1 MSMSFAIAPFRRATW
16 TSALVIMLCGIA
28 QSAPAV
34 EMGFYMAADY
44 GNTKFDRSATSFD
57 AELQPFVGCY
67 FAPADDYFC
76 DAPADVQ
83 RDHSTITRSSH
94 SMDFWVGY
102 QFNHWF
108 AVEGAFLDTGK
119 VRHVFTGSIDR
130 GPVDIDGDNT
140 TDFDGPTPLVTR
152 TTFHTRGA
160 AFAAVGNVEVGEHLS
175 FDLRAGFFFADNGVK
190 VEFGFPETGEKF
202 SPYRTSDGKS
212 PFFYGASANF
222 WVTPYFAVRGGMN
235 ASSRGAY
242 SKPVKQYFA
251 GIRYS
256 YGY

>member
-1 MSMSFAIAPFRRATW
+1 MNFATAPFRRAIGIG
-16 TSALVIMLCGIA
+16 ALLLMLGGMA
-28 QSAPAV
+28 WPASAV
-34 EMGFYMAADY
+34 EMGVYMAADY
-44 GNTKFDRSATSFD
+44 GNTRFDRSATAFD
-57 AELQPFVGCY
+57 ATLQPFVACY

-83 RDHSTITRSSH
+83 RDHSTIGRSAH

-108 AVEGAFLDTGK
+108 AVEGAFLDTG
-119 VRHVFTGSIDR
+119 RIHHVFTGSIDR
-130 GPVDIDGDNT
+130 GPVDTDGDNT
-140 TDFDGPTPLVTR
+140 VDLDGPTPLVTR

-160 AFAAVGNVEVGEHLS
+160 AFAAVGNVEVGEYLS
-175 FDLRAGFFFADNGVK
+175 FDARAGFFFADNNVK
-190 VEFGFPETGEKF
+190 VEFGFPQTGERF
-202 SPYRTSDGKS
+202 PAYRTSDGKT

-222 WVTPYFAVRGGMN
+222 WVTPYFAVRAGMN
-235 ASSRGAY
+235 AASRGAY
-242 SKPVKQYFA
+242 SRPLKQYFA